1 MIQIKYRSSRL
12 LTNSNLRQ
20 ILLLALA
27 VFSIRFLIVDGLQSI
42 QQAYSFSYSDIFS
55 QLFYSY
61 NLLFFMIFCNI
72 SLIRLINR
80 MYDYGT
86 TPLLRTLLEIIGL
99 ITITLSG
106 SWLTNIRR
114 YYNHEIESIFESNS
128 FIPLFIGFFML
139 NFLTIVTTDLIIYI
153 RHRQKESLAI
163 EIEKK
168 NRARDQYAKLKS
180 QLNPHFLFNSLNVLD
195 YLVHTDTERASSYL
209 KKLAGVYRYLL
220 NKEEEDCVYLQEEV
234 KFANSYFDLMK
245 ERFDKG
251 LLLEMNIPA
260 DFNKKKIVPCGLQTL
275 IENAT
280 KHNIVS
286 PEAPLLIE
294 VFIKDSYIVVR
305 NNIQP
310 KFSSHKDSCG
320 VGLASLEAQ
329 YLTLCQESI
338 SIIKSDRAFEVR
350 LPLI

>member
-1 MIQIKYRSSRL
+1 MINSKYGSTRL
-12 LTNSNLRQ
+12 LRNPNLKQ
-20 ILLLALA
+20 VLLLAMA

-42 QQAYSFSYSDIFS
+42 QKVYSFSYSDIFS

-61 NLLFFMIFCNI
+61 TLLFFMIFCDI
-72 SLIRLINR
+72 WLIRLINR
-80 MYDYGT
+80 VYDYGK
-86 TPLLRTLLEIIGL
+86 TPLIRTLLELVGL
-99 ITITLSG
+99 MIITLTG

-114 YYNHEIESIFESNS
+114 FFNQEVESIFEANS

-139 NFLTIVTTDLIIYI
+139 NLLTIVTTDLIIYM
-153 RHRQKESLAI
+153 RRRQQESLAI

-195 YLVHTDTERASSYL
+195 YLVHTDTNRASSYL

-251 LLLEMNIPA
+251 LLLELDIPA
-260 DFNKKKIVPCGLQTL
+260 NYNKLKIVPCGLQTL

-286 PEAPLLIE
+286 PDSPLLIE
-294 VFIKDSYIVVR
+294 IFIQGDWIVVR

-329 YLTLCQESI
+329 YLTLCQQSI
-338 SIIKSDRAFEVR
+338 VIVKSDKSFEVK